1 MIPALKMIGEA
12 GLFLKG
18 KDSVAK
24 GTLIA
29 RPTAVKLA
37 PLNFGKTNVSDVSA
51 LLLLLLLLLFRN
63 CFLPPLTR
71 SGRT

>member
-1 MIPALKMIGEA
+1 MTGEL
-12 GLFLKG
+12 GLFLQ
-18 KDSVAK
+18 DSVAK

-51 LLLLLLLLLFRN
+51 LLLFCCYCCLELVF
-63 CFLPPLTR
+63 FLHSQGLEEPED
-71 SGRT
+71 